1 MRKASHFAG
10 AMAFTGLALLTAGAV
25 HADDTEVFLSRSA
38 PTGLDRPNV
47 LFIIDNSGSM
57 DALVE
62 TQVPWNADSTYT
74 GCYRSD
80 ALYYATGTQPPPC
93 GSPAFILK
101 SGNRCAASNASL
113 RALGLYRGLLRSWDA
128 ERERWRLLTESES
141 EDPLECAADRG
152 IDGNGGGSE
161 SFAANGPDGPWDDDP
176 AQEPAWAMAY
186 TVFDGNWLNWRNNP
200 PTETRTRLE
209 IIQHAVNAL
218 LDSLDG
224 VNVGL
229 MRFNAERGGTV
240 VQAITDI
247 DISRDQMKSAVDAI
261 TPYGFTP
268 LSETLYEA
276 ALYLRGGTVDFGN
289 VGPVPSVAASRT
301 GNDPA
306 SAQYLSPLTGS
317 CQKNFIILLTDGE
330 PTRDDEANAKITAL
344 PGFPS
349 LVGSCDGS
357 GDGAC
362 LDDLAEYLYLG
373 DARAAL
379 DRRQSIVTYTIGF
392 DVDFPLLAATARR
405 GGGRYHVASDTASL
419 TAALTD
425 VVNGV
430 TGSTGLF
437 ATPTIPVGYF
447 GQTASQ
453 RDVYVSV
460 FEPTITARWPGNLK
474 KYAFAEGRL
483 LDADGNDAVDPDTG
497 YFRSDARSF
506 WSADPDG
513 DRAAEGGAAS
523 RLPATA
529 DRSMFTD
536 ISGPEL
542 TATANRVE
550 VDNTAITAALL
561 GVATDQRDALV
572 NWITG
577 ADVADID
584 GDGDSSEPRL
594 QMSDPLHV
602 RPVTLSYGTSAEDP
616 DTVVFVSTNAG
627 LLQAVDADTGVEIW
641 SYLPERMLSRQYD
654 LFLDRETPG
663 RSYGLDGELKL
674 FSGIMADDS
683 RRNILLFGLGR
694 GGDAIYALDV
704 TDRNEPVLLWQID
717 SSTSGF
723 TNLGQT
729 WSAPVVTRVDIDGEQ
744 LPVVILS
751 GGYDDSQ
758 DNRGF
763 HTDTAGNAL
772 YMIDLATGEPLWS
785 AGAPDAG
792 HDLELDQMLF
802 SIPAAPRVI
811 DLGGDGLADRMYVGD
826 MGGQLWRFDILNG
839 EPREDLVAGGV
850 LASLGAAATDAPEAA
865 DVRRFYATPDVVFV
879 NCNRGNFLAINLGS
893 GYRGHPLDTDVED
906 AFFSV
911 RDPNVYLP
919 IATDAYPEQPPG
931 VADLVDITTDPA
943 AVLPADAA
951 GWRLRMVED
960 PGEKILSGAITLN
973 QVTFFTS
980 FAPGNNVSACEGGT
994 GVNRTYQVG
1003 TCNGWPINNLDGE
1016 TEPGPLGV
1024 EDRVR
1029 KLSQTGIAPEILFLS
1044 TDYAASGMLGCVGL
1058 ECFETPAGSGAG
1070 RLPRTFWSTETRR

>member
-1 MRKASHFAG
+1 MRMARHFAG
-10 AMAFTGLALLTAGAV
+10 AVACAGVMLLTAGAI
-25 HADDTEVFLSRSA
+25 HADDTEVFLSRSI
-38 PTGLDRPNV
+38 PTGLDRANI

-57 DALVE
+57 DTLVE
-62 TQVPWNADSTYT
+62 TQAEWNAANSYT

-80 ALYYATGTQPPPC
+80 ALYYATGTRPPPC
-93 GSPAFILK
+93 DSTAFILK
-101 SGNRCAASNASL
+101 NGNRCAASAASL
-113 RALGLYRGLLRSWDA
+113 SALGLYRGLLRSWDA
-128 ERERWRLLTESES
+128 ERDRWRLLTESQS
-141 EDPLECAADRG
+141 GDLLECAADRG
-152 IDGNGGGSE
+152 IDGNGAGGE
-161 SFAANGPDGPWDDDP
+161 TFAANGPDGPWDEDQ
-176 AQEPAWAMAY
+176 AQEPAWTTAY
-186 TVFDGNWLNWRNNP
+186 TLFDGNWLNWRNNP

-209 IIQHAVNAL
+209 IVQNAVNAL

-229 MRFNAERGGTV
+229 MRFNAESGGTV
-240 VQAITDI
+240 VQALADI
-247 DISRDQMKSAVDAI
+247 DTSRDQMKGAIDAI

-289 VGPVPSVAASRT
+289 VGPLPSVAASRV

-317 CQKNFIILLTDGE
+317 CQKSFIVLLTDGA
-330 PTRDDEANAKITAL
+330 PTRDVEANTKIAAL
-344 PGFPS
+344 PDFRD

-362 LDDLAEYLYLG
+362 LDDLAEYLFLG
-373 DARAAL
+373 DARASL
-379 DRRQSIVTYTIGF
+379 DRRQKIATYTIGF
-392 DVDFPLLAATARR
+392 DVDLPLLATTARR
-405 GGGRYHVASDTASL
+405 GGGQYYAVSDTATL

-425 VVNGV
+425 VVTGV
-430 TGSTGLF
+430 TGSAGLF

-460 FEPTITARWPGNLK
+460 FEPTTTARWPGNLK

-483 LDADGNDAVDPDTG
+483 LDADGDDAVDPDTG
-497 YFRSDARSF
+497 YFRGEARSF

-513 DRAAEGGAAS
+513 DRTAEGGAAS
-523 RLPATA
+523 QLPATA

-536 ISGPEL
+536 IAGAEL
-542 TATANRVE
+542 TATGNRIE

-561 GVATDQRDALV
+561 GVTTDQRAALI

-584 GDGDSSEPRL
+584 ADGNSGEPRL

-602 RPVTLSYGTSAEDP
+602 RPVTLSYGSSMDDP
-616 DTVVFVSTNAG
+616 DTVVFVSTNEG
-627 LLQAVDADTGVEIW
+627 LLHAVDADTGVEIW
-641 SYLPERMLSRQYD
+641 SYLPGRMLSRQYE
-654 LFLDRETPG
+654 LFLDQETPT

-674 FSGIMADDS
+674 FTGTMANGS
-683 RRNILLFGLGR
+683 RRNILLFGMGR

-704 TDRNEPVLLWQID
+704 TSRDEPVLLWQID
-717 SSTSGF
+717 SSTPGF
-723 TNLGQT
+723 ENLGQT
-729 WSAPVVTRVDIDGEQ
+729 WSAPVVTRVNIDGEQ

-751 GGYDDSQ
+751 GGYDDAQ

-772 YMIDLATGEPLWS
+772 YMVDLATGEPLWS

-792 HDLELDQMLF
+792 HDLELEQMLF
-802 SIPAAPRVI
+802 SIPAAPRVL
-811 DLGGDGLADRMYVGD
+811 DMGGDGLADRMYVGD

-839 EPREDLVAGGV
+839 EPPEDLVAGGV
-850 LASLGAAATDAPEAA
+850 LASLGAAASDSPEAA
-865 DVRRFYATPDVVFV
+865 DVRRFHATPDVVFV
-879 NCNRGNFLAINLGS
+879 NCQRGNFLAINLGS

-911 RDPNVYLP
+911 RDANVYLP
-919 IATDAYPEQPPG
+919 IATTAYPEQPAG
-931 VADLVDITTDPA
+931 VADLFDITTNPA
-943 AVLPADAA
+943 AVLPVDAA
-951 GWRLRMVED
+951 GWRLRMVQD
-960 PGEKILSGAITLN
+960 PGEKVLSGAITLN

-980 FAPGNNVSACEGGT
+980 FAPGSNVSACEGGT
-994 GVNRTYQVG
+994 GINRTYQVD
-1003 TCNGWPINNLDGE
+1003 TCNGRPINNLDGD

-1024 EDRVR
+1024 EDRAR
-1029 KLSQTGIAPEILFLS
+1029 ELSQTGIAPEILFLS

-1058 ECFETPAGSGAG
+1058 ECFGTPAGAGAG